1 MKKSRR
7 KLSLSKESIIQLSRP
22 DLGRA
27 AAGSGWSD
35 ESICPTVTPTDCRRC
50 VPPDFGTSAC

>member
-1 MKKSRR
+1 MKKNRR

-22 DLGRA
+22 DLGHA

-35 ESICPTVTPTDCRRC
+35 QSVCPTVTPTDCRRC
-50 VPPDFGTSAC
+50 NPPEGSVTC